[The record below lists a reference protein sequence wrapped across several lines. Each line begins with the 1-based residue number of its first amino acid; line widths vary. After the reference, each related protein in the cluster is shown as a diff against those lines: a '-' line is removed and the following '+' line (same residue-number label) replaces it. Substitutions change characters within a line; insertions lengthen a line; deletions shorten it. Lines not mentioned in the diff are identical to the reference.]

1 LSVNNRDPQ
10 SCGFFLGCNLI
21 AFPYMSHSARILGLT
36 AAVLMGAFSAWMYV
50 KTGDWVAAVFCLGS
64 VAYFVLFT
72 TGGAGKKSK

>member
-1 LSVNNRDPQ
+1 
-10 SCGFFLGCNLI
+10 
-21 AFPYMSHSARILGLT
+21 MSHSARILGLT